1 MGRETGKCLPVAAL
15 HPIYTY
21 WHPLRATLSL
31 SLSVLLSNNVRVT
44 RIVRSF
50 FFRASRVSL
59 VGRVKGQGDW
69 NAITPE

>member
-15 HPIYTY
+15 HPTYTY
-21 WHPLRATLSL
+21 YPLRATLSL

-50 FFRASRVSL
+50 FFRASPCKPGGPSEGGGGVER
-59 VGRVKGQGDW
+59 
-69 NAITPE
+69 NYT

>member
-1 MGRETGKCLPVAAL
+1 MPARCSVASDL
-15 HPIYTY
+15 H
-21 WHPLRATLSL
+21 LLSLARNSL

-59 VGRVKGQGDW
+59 VGRVKGEGEW